1 MDIFQ
6 SKLNLFQNGH
16 IKRFL
21 LFALFFIKLIKSQT
35 LENFR
40 RFHVENNNYFMVTSK
55 EIIFYNS
62 ATQEKTLLKT
72 FSNNEIIT
80 SEEELEYI
88 SFGCYINQSKAPLC
102 LLIIKNNVYVCQKS
116 GGIACTLEINEIK
129 DYYTTFVYPV
139 KCTTTHCYFMIGV
152 RNSGNKLNL
161 YMFGN
166 EVYKCNSEKYDSLS
180 LDGVS
185 DNLSCHLNQPSV
197 DEDKLICFYENNS
210 KELTSI
216 SFNLDLENRKIIEV
230 DSKSKSING
239 AKIIESYLT
248 SDKSNSVVCYINDDN
263 NCNCLE
269 YNLNSGEYVNNG
281 MYNKI
286 YLEGC
291 SPNFSSLNLEYFDTF
306 GQFLLYCQQSSN
318 KYSIIKLNSDFEII
332 TDEERVFYEINEE
345 KFENCNEYSISSLTL
360 DQIGRVQIFAS
371 CDGIIGQ
378 YDALKVILPP
388 TTILTTILTT
398 TPSPLTT
405 ILNEIKLNYPLTTII
420 KIDSTLFS
428 ISTIVSDQIKIIQE
442 NCNKSMDD
450 IIDNLSAFMKNYD
463 SDKIYEIFGDNYK
476 VKISPLNERTYKN
489 ISTFIDMKNCEN
501 ILRQNS
507 ELSSSNFSLFQIEIL
522 NIDENSLINGV
533 EYSLFNEK
541 DEKIDLSACKDETIT
556 IHYQIKNES
565 FINITKINYYA
576 EQGIDIFDN
585 QAEFFNDIC
594 YPYSED
600 DSDMILKDRISD
612 IYENYSLCENN
623 CDYEGINET
632 SGTIICSCSIKT
644 EVDTVIE
651 MPEIYTVILDTF
663 TDSNFGV
670 IKCYSLVFKTD
681 KLDNIGFWIFTILVL
696 VHIPIFILYFIHNI
710 NPIQKYITDELK
722 KFNYF
727 IKSANPIKN
736 KSGKISEKTKKIKVT
751 DNNEIKIYKKKKLD
765 GSKVKSEITSNLS
778 FSKNMSSVKIPNLN
792 QNNINSKHNLNK
804 KENKKKDN
812 KPVLLV
818 NYKVMN
824 KNYINIVKKEK
835 NQKNKSKK
843 DSPKFTQKTPKKSKI
858 KFTPD
863 KYFLIQ
869 IDADNTFPIKP
880 PNSNIILDNYQYETA
895 IKYDKRSILRIFM
908 ICLISRDYIINLIFF
923 KNPLYPK
930 KFRIILVIFA
940 LSSDLALNSIF
951 YSNEN
956 ISKKYKYEGENVY
969 LFTLV
974 NDLVESF
981 TSAIVSLLLVN
992 FFQFLVDSRGKYEEV
1007 FRKEESK
1014 MRKNRKY
1021 KVDKQTKSQMFN
1033 QISEI
1038 SRKLKIKVVV
1048 FFAFEFSLMLFFYY
1062 FVTAFCEVYKK
1073 TQVSWIIDFL
1083 TSYLLSILTEIFLT
1097 WILTLFYIVSIRYKI
1112 KFVYTIVLFIYN
1124 F

>member
-1 MDIFQ
+1 MDTFK
-6 SKLNLFQNGH
+6 SKLNLFKNYH
-16 IKRFL
+16 LKRLL
-21 LFALFFIKLIKSQT
+21 LFALFFIKLINSQS

-40 RFHVENNNYFMVTSK
+40 RFHVENNNYYFVTSK
-55 EIIFYNS
+55 EIIFYKA
-62 ATQEKTLLKT
+62 ATQEQNSLKS
-72 FSNNEIIT
+72 FNSNEML

-88 SFGCYINQSKAPLC
+88 SFECYINQSKAPLC
-102 LLIIKNNVYVCQKS
+102 LLLIKNTAYALQKS
-116 GGIACTLEINEIK
+116 GGIACSLELTEIK

-139 KCTTTHCYFMIGV
+139 KCTATNCYFMIGV

-166 EVYKCNSEKYDSLS
+166 EVYSCNSEKYSSLT
-180 LDGVS
+180 LEGVS
-185 DNLSCHLNQPSV
+185 DNLSCHLNQPSTN
-197 DEDKLICFYENNS
+197 EDKLICFYENNS
-210 KELTSI
+210 KELIAINFS
-216 SFNLDLENRKIIEV
+216 LDLDNRKIIQE
-230 DSKSKSING
+230 DSKSKPIDG
-239 AKIIESYLT
+239 AKIIESYLS
-248 SDKSNSVVCYINDDN
+248 SDKSDSVACYINDDN
-263 NCNCLE
+263 NCNCLK
-269 YNLNSGEYVNNG
+269 YNLNSRRYVDNSMN
-281 MYNKI
+281 NKI

-291 SPNFSSLNLEYFDTF
+291 SPNFSSLNLEYYDTL

-332 TDEERVFYEINEE
+332 DGEEFYELNEE
-345 KFENCNEYSISSLTL
+345 EFENCNEYSISSLTL
-360 DQIGRVQIFAS
+360 DQNGKVQIIAS
-371 CDGIIGQ
+371 CGGIIGQ

-405 ILNEIKLNYPLTTII
+405 ILNDIKPNYPLTTII
-420 KIDSTLFS
+420 KIDSTLIS
-428 ISTIVSDQIKIIQE
+428 ISTIESDKIEIIQE
-442 NCNKSMDD
+442 NCDKSMED
-450 IIDNLSAFMKNYD
+450 IINNLSDFMKNYD
-463 SDKIYEIFGDNYK
+463 DDKIYEIFGDNYK
-476 VKISPLNERTYKN
+476 VKISPLNERTYKD

-501 ILRQNS
+501 ILRQND
-507 ELSSSNFSLFQIEIL
+507 EFSSSNFSLFQIEIFNL
-522 NIDENSLINGV
+522 DESSLINGV

-541 DEKIDLSACKDETIT
+541 NEKIDLSVCKDETIK

-565 FINITKINYYA
+565 FINTTKINYYA
-576 EQGIDIFDN
+576 EQGIDVFDN
-585 QAEFFNDIC
+585 QAKFFNDIC
-594 YPYSED
+594 YPYSEG

-612 IYENYSLCENN
+612 IYENYSVCENN
-623 CDYEGINET
+623 CNYEGINAT
-632 SGTIICSCSIKT
+632 SGTITCSCSIKT

-696 VHIPIFILYFIHNI
+696 CHIPIFILYFIHNI

-722 KFNYF
+722 KFNYL
-727 IKSANPIKN
+727 ISAANPIKN
-736 KSGKISEKTKKIKVT
+736 KNGKISEKTKKIKVT

-765 GSKVKSEITSNLS
+765 GSNVKSEITNNLS
-778 FSKNMSSVKIPNLN
+778 FSKNISSVKIPNLN
-792 QNNINSKHNLNK
+792 QNNINSKQNLNK
-804 KENKKKDN
+804 KENRKKDN
-812 KPVLLV
+812 NPVLLV
-818 NYKVMN
+818 NYKVLN

-843 DSPKFTQKTPKKSKI
+843 DSPEFTQKKPKKNKI

-869 IDADNTFPIKP
+869 IDADNSFPIKP
-880 PNSNIILDNYQYETA
+880 PNSHIILDNYQYETA
-895 IKYDKRSILRIFM
+895 IKYDNRSILRIFM
-908 ICLISRDYIINLIFF
+908 ICLLSKEFLINLIFF
-923 KNPLYPK
+923 KNPLILK
-930 KFRIILVIFA
+930 KFKILLFFFA
-940 LSSDLALNSIF
+940 FSSDLALNSLF
-951 YSNEN
+951 YFNEN
-956 ISKKYKYEGENVY
+956 ISKKYKYEGNNVY

-974 NDLVESF
+974 NNLVESF

-992 FFQFLVDSRGKYEEV
+992 FFQFLVDSRGNYEEV

-1021 KVDKQTKSQMFN
+1021 KVDKKTKSQMFN

-1038 SRKLKIKVVV
+1038 SKNLKIKVVV
-1048 FFAFEFSLMLFFYY
+1048 FFALEFSLMLFYYY

-1083 TSYLLSILTEIFLT
+1083 TSYLLSILTEIILT
-1097 WILTLFYIVSIRYKI
+1097 WLLTLFYIVSIRYKI
-1112 KFVYTIVLFIYN
+1112 KFVYTTVLFIYN